1 MKTDNHV
8 LIVGAGIV
16 GLTAAAL
23 LSQTNKHYCI
33 HVIDINKPVNSHF
46 NEDYD
51 LRVSALSRGSI
62 DVFKKLRIWEKIL
75 AKRAFPYRNMK
86 VWDANDI
93 ADGST
98 AIHFEA
104 SNYGLAELGFITE
117 NNQVHAELK
126 GLIETTNV
134 SLHYETSIKSLEK
147 SKNRDGLVIQLSNNQ
162 NLNIDLLIGAD
173 GANSATRELFDIEI
187 KKHDYERKAFVVHVE
202 TESDHLDTAWQRF
215 LSDGPIALLPLGKN
229 EASIV
234 WSTTTQ
240 QIELIKNLTNDSLN
254 RLLSEATDHVLG
266 NLKVIS
272 EYASFDLKYQ
282 HAKTYTKDNFV
293 VIGDAA
299 HCIQPLAGQ
308 GLNLGI
314 ADASYLVD
322 VMNTTLRK
330 HEYIGDRYSL
340 RVFERERKSA
350 NWMMLNFVDM
360 LHKLFLNSSNIIENL
375 RGFGMRLFN
384 RNSFIKRYAMKK
396 ALGIDI

>member
-1 MKTDNHV
+1 
-8 LIVGAGIV
+8 
-16 GLTAAAL
+16 
-23 LSQTNKHYCI
+23 
-33 HVIDINKPVNSHF
+33 
-46 NEDYD
+46 
-51 LRVSALSRGSI
+51 
-62 DVFKKLRIWEKIL
+62 
-75 AKRAFPYRNMK
+75 
-86 VWDANDI
+86 
-93 ADGST
+93 
-98 AIHFEA
+98 
-104 SNYGLAELGFITE
+104 
-117 NNQVHAELK
+117 
-126 GLIETTNV
+126 
-134 SLHYETSIKSLEK
+134 
-147 SKNRDGLVIQLSNNQ
+147 
-162 NLNIDLLIGAD
+162 
-173 GANSATRELFDIEI
+173 LFDIEI

-215 LSDGPIALLPLGKN
+215 LRDGPIALLPLGKN

-299 HCIQPLAGQ
+299 HCIHPLAGQ